1 MGIFGTSAGIIFD
14 INLVMQL
21 VLLIFLVAGVV
32 LKRPRKRHGI
42 IMASATLANLA
53 TILLIMGPSL
63 VRNFGAIIADPLS
76 AGAMTTIAHAML
88 GTITI
93 LLGLLFGFRFFSATR
108 GSKPLACG
116 TKRTMVVTILLWLVT
131 LSAGLAFYIYYYVL

>member
-1 MGIFGTSAGIIFD
+1 
-14 INLVMQL
+14 
-21 VLLIFLVAGVV
+21 
-32 LKRPRKRHGI
+32 
-42 IMASATLANLA
+42 
-53 TILLIMGPSL
+53 
-63 VRNFGAIIADPLS
+63 
-76 AGAMTTIAHAML
+76 MTTIAHAML

-116 TKRTMVVTILLWLVT
+116 TKRMMVVTILLWLVT